1 MFFSNCPSIKKSL
14 DVEDL
19 EDNAAELLE
28 MAHVYEL
35 HGLLD
40 MCERALLDS
49 VKRRTFGSVDD
60 LLAIFLLAARHCN
73 ASYIRLLEAAE
84 AELAF
89 NLFEARICSCRTD
102 IEHKL

>member
-1 MFFSNCPSIKKSL
+1 
-14 DVEDL
+14 
-19 EDNAAELLE
+19 

-49 VKRRTFGSVDD
+49 VKRRTFGSVDE

-89 NLFEARICSCRTD
+89 NLFEARICS
-102 IEHKL
+102 EHWHKVEADAAAFDRLKLITRGDPEWQLLMQDS